1 MVIYDPPSWIKPVS
15 PQFQPVQD
23 FLQGRVIL
31 FLRIVLWKM
40 LFGFIEL
47 TAYFAAEAPAPSRS
61 AQQCRKW
68 EWGIRTSPALVIQRT
83 CSWEYKNRSIHSEGK
98 MRERERTQKETESKA
113 KRVAVCMFKCVCL
126 LFCVSLQ
133 ARSRSQASPSIK
145 TQQIAPASAN
155 EIGTEHEIQ

>member
-1 MVIYDPPSWIKPVS
+1 MLMVIYDPPSWIKPVS

-31 FLRIVLWKM
+31 FLRMVLWKM
-40 LFGFIEL
+40 VFGFIEL

-83 CSWEYKNRSIHSEGK
+83 CSWEYKKRSIHSEGK
-98 MRERERTQKETESKA
+98 MRERERTQKETEFKA
-113 KRVAVCMFKCVCL
+113 KRVAVCVFKCVCV
-126 LFCVSLQ
+126 CVSYFVWVCKHVPEARQ
-133 ARSRSQASPSIK
+133 ALALRLSKLLRHLPMK
-145 TQQIAPASAN
+145 
-155 EIGTEHEIQ
+155 

>member
-98 MRERERTQKETESKA
+98 MREREREHK
-113 KRVAVCMFKCVCL
+113 KRLNLRPSVSLYACSSV
-126 LFCVSLQ
+126 CVSYFVWVCKHVPEARQ
-133 ARSRSQASPSIK
+133 ALPLRLSKLLRHLPMK
-145 TQQIAPASAN
+145 
-155 EIGTEHEIQ
+155 